1 MSVKAMSYV
10 WDNSPYNGNAL
21 IVHLALADHCDDQGI
36 CWPSQKY
43 LAEKCKISERQ
54 VRRIIYQMVEDGLL
68 FVEVRAKQGKNN
80 NRYRLIFKKVQ
91 VTGDPLD
98 IDNDAIW
105 PVQQDTAMA
114 YPTGQAGGQY
124 NHHKPSII
132 INRREMPQEVKDMIE
147 QIRRKNG
154 FKK

>member
-10 WDNSPYNGNAL
+10 WENSPYNGNAL

-43 LAEKCKISERQ
+43 LADKCKISERQ

-68 FVEVRAKQGKNN
+68 FVEVRAKQGQNN
-80 NRYRLIFKKVQ
+80 NRYRLLFKKVQ

-98 IDNDAIW
+98 IYDDAIW

-114 YPTGQAGGQY
+114 CPTGQAGGQH
-124 NHHKPSII
+124 NHHKPSITI
-132 INRREMPQEVKDMIE
+132 TKRNPPPQEVLDMLE
-147 QIRRKNG
+147 KIR
-154 FKK
+154 KKK